1 MKKFVFLLVIL
12 TGTGI
17 ATFSQNT
24 IIAGQTSGSN
34 IHYTDYL
41 PDSSIYLGQNDD
53 GFMLDLDHNG
63 TSDLLFNIGV
73 INWLPNELWTWSTV
87 QVLADNIEIRLNDHT
102 SGWID
107 NVAAGDT
114 LSETDTWSNDPDTL
128 YYMQQYYYWTYPPPG
143 GEISDGEFG
152 AGYMGFRMMF
162 PGETFYGWIH
172 VTGGNFSITASES
185 AICGLTV
192 GSPGIKNTGQMLS
205 IHPNPFTDHLT
216 VVSTPPGPGSRN
228 IELIDMRGKTVLT
241 YAADCNQQVINTVLL
256 APGLYLVRLLD
267 EGRIVSQKK
276 VLKV

>member
-1 MKKFVFLLVIL
+1 MKKFVCLLVIL

-73 INWLPNELWTWSTV
+73 INWLPYELWTWSTV
-87 QVLADNIEIRLNDHT
+87 QVLADDIEIRLNDHT

-128 YYMQQYYYWTYPPPG
+128 YYLQQYYYWTYPPPG

-205 IHPNPFTDHLT
+205 IHPNPFTDHLM
-216 VVSTPPGPGSRN
+216 VVSTPPGPGSRT
-228 IELIDMRGKTVLT
+228 IELIDMQGKTVLS
-241 YAADCNQQVINTVLL
+241 YALDYNQRVINTVLL